1 MRPEGVELVLPRH
14 IGESEARHFL
24 DRHRVWAYQKL
35 EDIRKRSGKLKQSCL
50 PLIGG
55 ASVPFQGVERELVVV
70 EGGRRKVHRRLDG
83 AFEISIPEASLEE
96 EALEIR
102 HALYAWVRVWM
113 RAEVASL
120 IDRFSPLEG
129 LEPRGVRI
137 KAMKTRWG
145 SLGPKNDMNLNW
157 LLAFTPP
164 EVLAYVVIH
173 EICHIR
179 FRNHSKAYWDLVTRH
194 DPMWPE
200 RRAWLKQHGTA
211 LLHRFG

>member
-1 MRPEGVELVLPRH
+1 VELVLPRH
-14 IGESEARHFL
+14 VGESEARHFL

-35 EDIRKRSGKLKQSCL
+35 EDIRRRSGGLKPSCL
-50 PLIGG
+50 PLTGG
-55 ASVPFQGVERELVVV
+55 AFVPFQGVATELIVV
-70 EGGRRKVHRRLDG
+70 EGVRRPLHRRLDG
-83 AFEISIPEASLEE
+83 AFEIHLPGGAPEQ
-96 EALEIR
+96 EAVEIR
-102 HALYAWVRVWM
+102 HALYRWVAVWM
-113 RAEVASL
+113 RTEVSLL

-129 LEPRGVRI
+129 LQPRQIRI

-179 FRNHSKAYWDLVTRH
+179 FRNHSKDYWDLVALH
-194 DPMWPE
+194 DPAWPE
-200 RRAWLKQHGTA
+200 RRSWLKQHGSA
-211 LLHRFG
+211 LLARFG